1 MKLDMNLLTLTI
13 EQQFQMKLIED
24 SVEQMSQEQ
33 MKELLIE
40 SSRLLMIKDNAIK
53 DLLENEIFPIRQ

>member
-1 MKLDMNLLTLTI
+1 MKLDINLFTLTI
-13 EQQFQMKLIED
+13 EQQFQLKLIED

-53 DLLENEIFPIRQ
+53 DLLENEIFQIRQ

>member
-13 EQQFQMKLIED
+13 EQQFQMKLIEY